1 MEKLD
6 LRRPSGAYRCRR
18 AFFQGLAPPATC
30 LGPLGAGRWRKTAKL
45 SERAHRLT
53 EIVVYH
59 AHRKAFGRA
68 TRSSGIATVV
78 FVLVLGL
85 NCFSQEVAA
94 TKESGVDAKPAAV
107 GREALAE
114 LMAPAKPAIE
124 KGLKY
129 LASNQQED
137 GTFSG
142 RGYGRNAAVV
152 ALSGMAWL
160 ASGSTPGRGPF
171 GEQVGRVADYLLDH
185 CDENGFISV
194 EGAMS
199 HGPMYEHGFATL
211 FLAEVYGMSPRDDVR
226 EKLARAIDLIVRT
239 QNNEGGWRYQPRR
252 ADADISV
259 TICQIMALRAARNA
273 GISVPHTTVDHCI
286 EYVKQCQNADGGFR
300 YMLQGGGESAFPRSA
315 AGVVALYSAGVYEG
329 QEVERGLAYL
339 DRYLPSGER
348 RGMLSQDGHFF
359 YGHYYAVQA
368 MWQADGER
376 WNRWYPAIRELLVS
390 RQQQD
395 GSWMDPVG
403 VEYGTAMATIIL
415 QMPDNSV
422 PIFQR

>member
-1 MEKLD
+1 MVALLIGLVGKCSSQQA
-6 LRRPSGAYRCRR
+6 PSSKMD
-18 AFFQGLAPPATC
+18 
-30 LGPLGAGRWRKTAKL
+30 GAGGILA
-45 SERAHRLT
+45 T
-53 EIVVYH
+53 ESKV
-59 AHRKAFGRA
+59 
-68 TRSSGIATVV
+68 TS
-78 FVLVLGL
+78 
-85 NCFSQEVAA
+85 
-94 TKESGVDAKPAAV
+94 
-107 GREALAE
+107 AE
-114 LMAPAKPAIE
+114 LIAPAKPAIE

-129 LASNQQED
+129 LALNQQED

-160 ASGSTPGRGPF
+160 ASGSTPGRGPY
-171 GEQVGRVADYLLDH
+171 GEQVGRVADYLLEH
-185 CDENGFISV
+185 CDESGFISV

-226 EKLARAIDLIVRT
+226 EKLVKAIDLIVRT

-273 GISVPHTTVDHCI
+273 GIKVPSETVDKCV
-286 EYVKQCQNADGGFR
+286 EYVKKCQNADGGFR

-315 AGVVALYSAGVYEG
+315 AGVVALHSAGVYEG
-329 QEVERGLAYL
+329 NEIERGLAYL
-339 DRYLPSGER
+339 DQFLPQGDR
-348 RGMLSQDGHFF
+348 RGRMSQDGHFF

-368 MWQADGER
+368 MWQAGGER
-376 WNRWYPAIRELLVS
+376 WNRWYPAIRDQLVK
-390 RQQQD
+390 QQQAD
-395 GSWMDPVG
+395 GSWIDPVG